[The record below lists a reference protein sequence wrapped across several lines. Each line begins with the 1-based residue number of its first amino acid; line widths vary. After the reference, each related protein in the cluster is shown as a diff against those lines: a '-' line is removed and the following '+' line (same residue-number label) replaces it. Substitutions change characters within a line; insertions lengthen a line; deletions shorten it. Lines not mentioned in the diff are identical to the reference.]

1 MVGLTFPKS
10 LEFLVTDVDYDHKI
24 IIVIKEDNSSE

>member
-1 MVGLTFPKS
+1 MVGLTIPKS

-24 IIVIKEDNSSE
+24 IIVIIEEHSSE